1 MWLSRAR
8 FVMVTIAALLTAA
21 CQPVQSTSTGPVP
34 EPAAPS
40 IEGGPSSP
48 TRARAMPRNG
58 LEVIGAMRRAHPAG
72 VLRSV
77 SFTATIREPRVD
89 TTRVRTATGVVAFP
103 GKYRLEYWSSRSGVV
118 RDRERLAVFESG
130 KRVASSSRVDVAHL
144 LAYDV
149 FAMRTDSMIQ
159 WLDIAR
165 VRLGRM
171 RRDSWEGRDV
181 LVIGGSSESDTTSTQ
196 FWVDEDR
203 LRVLRVIQPDPRR
216 TRDRLDIRFR
226 EFDEVMDV
234 PLPTRIDVYRNGRL
248 AQQHTM
254 TDLTANPSLP
264 SRAFDLQRW
273 RNVRI
278 EN

>member
-1 MWLSRAR
+1 
-8 FVMVTIAALLTAA
+8 MVAMAALLVAA
-21 CQPVQSTSTGPVP
+21 CQPVSSPETAPVP
-34 EPAAPS
+34 EPASPS

-48 TRARAMPRNG
+48 ARARSLPRNG

-77 SFTATIREPRVD
+77 SFTATIREPRED
-89 TTRVRTATGVVAFP
+89 TTRVRTATAVVGFP
-103 GKYRLEYWSSRSGVV
+103 GKYRLEYWSSKSGMV
-118 RDRERLAVFESG
+118 RDRERLAVFEAG

-149 FAMRTDSMIQ
+149 FAMRTDSTIQ
-159 WLDIAR
+159 WLDVAR
-165 VRLGRM
+165 VRMGRM
-171 RRDSWEGRDV
+171 RRDQWEGRDV
-181 LVIGGSSESDTTSTQ
+181 LVIGGSSEADTTSTQ

-216 TRDRLDIRFR
+216 ARDRLDIRFR
-226 EFDEVMDV
+226 EFDQVMDV
-234 PLPTRIDVYRNGRL
+234 PIPTRIDVYRNGRL
-248 AQQHTM
+248 SQQHTI

-273 RNVRI
+273 RNIRVG
-278 EN
+278 N